1 MLMGN
6 KFIQNRN
13 GDIKVEKPVIIA
25 LDFADDFECINFLNQ
40 FPKDNKLFLKIGLE
54 MFCQFGYPFVK
65 SLRDRGYNI
74 FLDLK
79 LHDIPNTVRRTCQMI
94 AKWDVQMLTVH
105 ASGGAEMIAAAKE
118 GLAGSDTKLLAVT
131 QLTSLG
137 QVELANELQV
147 PLKSQD
153 YVTRLAQLAF
163 KNGADGVISS
173 ALEVP
178 MIKEVT
184 SETFLCITPGIRP
197 KSAQVGDQ
205 KRVATP
211 AQAKALGS
219 DGIVVGRPITQA
231 ENGYQAYMNI
241 DKEWNK

>member
-1 MLMGN
+1 M
-6 KFIQNRN
+6 K
-13 GDIKVEKPVIIA
+13 KPVIVA
-25 LDFADDFECINFLNQ
+25 LDFADDFECIEFLSQ
-40 FPKDNKLFLKIGLE
+40 FPKNDELFVKIGLE
-54 MFCQFGYPFVK
+54 MFCQFGYPFVR
-65 SLRDRGYNI
+65 SLRNRGYNI

-79 LHDIPNTVRRTCQMI
+79 LHDIPNTVRRTCEMI
-94 AKWDVQMLTVH
+94 SKWDVQMLTVH
-105 ASGGAEMIAAAKE
+105 ASGGAEMIAAAKS
-118 GLAGSDTKLLAVT
+118 GLDGSGTKLLAVT

-153 YVTRLAQLAF
+153 YVTHLAKLAF
-163 KNGADGVISS
+163 NNGADGVISS

-178 MIKEVT
+178 LIKEAT
-184 SETFLCITPGIRP
+184 SKDFLCITPGIRP

-211 AQAKALGS
+211 AKARVLGS

-231 ENGYQAYMNI
+231 SNGFIAYQNI
-241 DKEWNK
+241 SKEWNK

>member
-1 MLMGN
+1 MN
-6 KFIQNRN
+6 
-13 GDIKVEKPVIIA
+13 KPVIVA

-40 FPKDNKLFLKIGLE
+40 FPKDEKLFLKIGLE

-65 SLRDRGYNI
+65 SLRDRGYNF

-79 LHDIPNTVRRTCQMI
+79 LHDIPNTVKRTCEMI

-105 ASGGAEMIAAAKE
+105 ASGGAEMIAAAKA
-118 GLAGSDTKLLAVT
+118 GLDGSVTKLLAVT

-137 QVELANELQV
+137 QTELAHELQV

-153 YVTRLAQLAF
+153 YVTHLAKLAYD
-163 KNGADGVISS
+163 NGADGVISS

-184 SETFLCITPGIRP
+184 SSDFLCVTPGIRP

-211 AQAKALGS
+211 AQARSLGS

-231 ENGYQAYMNI
+231 SNGYQAYMNI
-241 DKEWNK
+241 CEEWNK

>member
-1 MLMGN
+1 M
-6 KFIQNRN
+6 K
-13 GDIKVEKPVIIA
+13 KPVIIA
-25 LDFADDFECINFLNQ
+25 LDFADDFECIEFLSQ
-40 FPKDNKLFLKIGLE
+40 FPKDENLFVKIGLE
-54 MFCQFGYPFVK
+54 MFCQFGYPFVR
-65 SLRDRGYNI
+65 SLRNRGYNI

-79 LHDIPNTVRRTCQMI
+79 LHDIPNTVRRTCEMI

-118 GLAGSDTKLLAVT
+118 GLDGTDTKLLAVT

-147 PLKSQD
+147 PLQSQD
-153 YVTRLAQLAF
+153 YVTHLAKLAYD
-163 KNGADGVISS
+163 NGADGVISS

-178 MIKEVT
+178 LIKEAT
-184 SETFLCITPGIRP
+184 GEDFLCITPGIRP
-197 KSAQVGDQ
+197 KSSQVGDQ

-211 AQAKALGS
+211 AKARVLGS

-231 ENGYQAYMNI
+231 PDGYVAYQNI
-241 DKEWNK
+241 CKEWNK

>member
-1 MLMGN
+1 M
-6 KFIQNRN
+6 
-13 GDIKVEKPVIIA
+13 DKPVIVA
-25 LDFADDFECINFLNQ
+25 LDYADDFECINFLNQ
-40 FPKDNKLFLKIGLE
+40 FPKNQKLFLKIGLE

-65 SLRDRGYNI
+65 SLRERGYNI

-79 LHDIPNTVRRTCQMI
+79 LHDIPNTVKRTCQMI
-94 AKWDVQMLTVH
+94 AKWDVQLLTIH
-105 ASGGAEMIAAAKE
+105 ASGGAEMIKAAKA
-118 GLAGSDTKLLAVT
+118 GLAGSNTKLLAVT

-137 QVELANELQV
+137 QTELVNELKV

-153 YVTRLAQLAF
+153 YVIHLAKLAF
-163 KNGADGVISS
+163 DNGADGVISS

-178 MIKEVT
+178 MIKEAT
-184 SETFLCITPGIRP
+184 SQDFLCITPGIRP

-211 AQAKALGS
+211 SQARSLGS

-231 ENGYQAYMNI
+231 KNSLNAYMNI